1 MLIFQKCKYTDL
13 TIDAQVPEDLTEEDS
28 EAITL
33 TEPLRFK
40 AANITGNGN
49 VKWE

>member
-1 MLIFQKCKYTDL
+1 MQITDL

-28 EAITL
+28 EAIML

-40 AANITGNGN
+40 AANITGM
-49 VKWE
+49 EMLSRSDL